1 MGHCRRRNL
10 GLVLLAG
17 LLAIGAA
24 GAGYMAWA
32 WYDHEKLKERARL
45 RSAKALEG
53 LLQEPAMRWDPETRA
68 AVEHGVE
75 LLRQNRLPNYPL
87 PLAAEFFRHRE
98 TGDWMLSFM
107 YLDPR
112 ADIEGLRICEMNDAA
127 GAPLQE
133 DYPCYHD
140 LSEAGRHSSFFQFP
154 LQTTTF
160 RVSIRTQPDQRKNES
175 AWQEWVQ
182 AAQPGDPPPVYVGL
196 PGPSRKVELALYDRH
211 GNVSPWVPVRVHPT
225 AENCGDPSP
234 SP

>member
-1 MGHCRRRNL
+1 VL
-10 GLVLLAG
+10 ILLAG
-17 LLAIGAA
+17 LLAMVAA
-24 GAGYMAWA
+24 GAGYMVWA
-32 WYDHEKLKERARL
+32 WYAHEKLKERARL
-45 RSAKALEG
+45 RSAEALEG
-53 LLQEPAMRWDPETRA
+53 LLQKTAMRWDAETRA

-75 LLRQNRLPNYPL
+75 LLRENRLPKYPL
-87 PLAAEFFRHRE
+87 PLAAELFRHRE
-98 TGDWMLSFM
+98 TGEWMLSFM

-112 ADIEGLRICEMNDAA
+112 ADIEGLRIREVNDAA
-127 GAPLQE
+127 GALLQE

-140 LSEAGRHSSFFQFP
+140 LSEAGRQSGFFQWP

-211 GNVSPWVPVRVHPT
+211 ANISPWVPVKVHPT
-225 AENCGDPSP
+225 AKNLGDPAHAP
-234 SP
+234 